1 MPLNMKSTLALALA
15 GLAAGSPAMGAGLPL
30 PAMAGCTSAARL
42 PPNAVYFGPI
52 PARAAGAYVEPR
64 LDPATTVFQLFAQR
78 DELRRRYKAAGVPF
92 KSDVCGEG
100 KNRLACLDALL
111 EVERA
116 VEAQAVNDT
125 KFHRAMRELY
135 LDGGEG
141 RLDAGTRGRLQALL
155 ATWMKGHHEG
165 LQKSKKA
172 TGHYVCIFPAKDEV
186 DKLYIRVFT
195 RQAVGDH
202 HMVGAYAIL
211 NMRFG
216 PRFAP
221 NWRPGHPP
229 VPRYC

>member
-1 MPLNMKSTLALALA
+1 MKAALALALA
-15 GLAAGSPAMGAGLPL
+15 GLAAGSPALGAGVPL
-30 PAMAGCTSAARL
+30 PAMAGCTSAAHL

-52 PARAAGAYVEPR
+52 PARAAGPDVGPR
-64 LDPATTVFQLFAQR
+64 LDPTTEVFQLFAQR
-78 DELRRRYKAAGVPF
+78 DELHRRYKAAGVPF
-92 KSDVCGEG
+92 KSDVCGEA
-100 KNRLACLDALL
+100 KDRLVCLEALL

-116 VEAQAVNDT
+116 VEAQAASDI
-125 KFHRAMRELY
+125 KFHRALRELY

-155 ATWMKGHHEG
+155 AAWMKEHHEG

-172 TGHYVCIFPAKDEV
+172 TGHYVCIFPAKDAV

-202 HMVGAYAIL
+202 HRVGAYAIL

-221 NWRPGHPP
+221 AWHPGHPP
-229 VPRYC
+229 IPRYC